1 MASIDENEKSEIL
14 SRLKAIQEK
23 TAVIDPTANVLGLVA
38 AANLRQDDLRRA
50 ENRRLDD
57 LMALETCL
65 TDKLRKV
72 EIKAATDLA
81 NAESKRIDALALAE
95 SRRIDAVQA
104 EQKNAVALAAEKT
117 AAQAAT
123 LAAQVV
129 GSAEALRAQVATTAA
144 TSTALI
150 TQLRD
155 SLEKRIQIVEQ
166 NQYLAGGASAQ
177 RVESRGTS
185 QWTIALIVTAIFGI
199 GGFLIGLVGL
209 GLHLAGK

>member
-1 MASIDENEKSEIL
+1 MAENKGSEFQEIIA
-14 SRLKAIQEK
+14 RLDALKQAADGGKAPVIPL
-23 TAVIDPTANVLGLVA
+23 IDPTANVLSLVA
-38 AANLRQDDLRRA
+38 AANLRQDDLRRT
-50 ENRRLDD
+50 ENKRIDD

-65 TDKLRKV
+65 TDKIRKV

-129 GSAEALRAQVATTAA
+129 SSAEALRLQVATTTA
-144 TSTALI
+144 T
-150 TQLRD
+150 
-155 SLEKRIQIVEQ
+155 LEKRIQNLEQ
-166 NQYLAGGASAQ
+166 NQYQAGGASAQ
-177 RVESRGTS
+177 RTETRGTS

-199 GGFLIGLVGL
+199 GGFLIGLIGL